1 MLTKCKILTC
11 HFVHFFKHYHHK
23 QHLVQVKRL
32 ILLERDSNCAV
43 AGSHSQGVARRICLI
58 FPFLYHFQI
67 LVSSQNPLS
76 SVPTQT
82 GDPCLYYGQLL
93 NFHQGYPACPELQ
106 APLLPHPTFPCG
118 QILHI
123 LLLSYP
129 PHYIS
134 TILSHIHLQSQATYI
149 QGTDPAHQP
158 NFYQNLFYPVISNL
172 QAQPVLHIPA
182 SAPAFSVHIRHRIIQ

>member
-23 QHLVQVKRL
+23 QYLVQVKRL
-32 ILLERDSNCAV
+32 ILLGRDSNCAV
-43 AGSHSQGVARRICLI
+43 AGSHSQGLARRICLI
-58 FPFLYHFQI
+58 FPFIYHFQI

-76 SVPTQT
+76 SVSTQI
-82 GDPCLYYGQLL
+82 GDPCLYHGQLL

-106 APLLPHPTFPCG
+106 APLLPHPTFPCC

-134 TILSHIHLQSQATYI
+134 TIPSHIHLQSQATYI
-149 QGTDPAHQP
+149 QDTDPAHQP
-158 NFYQNLFYPVISNL
+158 SFYQNSFYPAISNL
-172 QAQPVLHIPA
+172 
-182 SAPAFSVHIRHRIIQ
+182 